1 MGPRDRRGGLRRRQK
16 LPTPPAAVAD
26 SFSADRRYYAMAEY
40 VQNALGISAQI
51 ASVHFSYTIS
61 DDPSLHTRYIAADT
75 GWKIIL
81 DRGLDIFQP
90 FDRRDA
96 FSLQK
101 GEADTGP
108 VRPAERRSGAG

>member
-1 MGPRDRRGGLRRRQK
+1 
-16 LPTPPAAVAD
+16 
-26 SFSADRRYYAMAEY
+26 MAEY